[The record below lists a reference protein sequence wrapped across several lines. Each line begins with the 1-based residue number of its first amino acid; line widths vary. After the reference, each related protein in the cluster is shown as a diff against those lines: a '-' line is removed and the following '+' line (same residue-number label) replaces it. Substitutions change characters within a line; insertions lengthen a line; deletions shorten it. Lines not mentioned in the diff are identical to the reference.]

1 MPRRYVMAIS
11 CICHYR
17 PAHKL
22 VTAHLECRAPLRVC
36 PLLVSSLPTPALSL
50 SLSLFRFGRFSL
62 TLCFSLPPRLTSF
75 RLLFVALC
83 LVFLLFFFFSPFFC
97 ILPSTCHRVVCI
109 VVAKRRSLSSLIN
122 VDPLLIYRRVALK
135 ANDAL
140 PLCLSE
146 RTTLGIPVAR

>member
-22 VTAHLECRAPLRVC
+22 VTAHLECRT
-36 PLLVSSLPTPALSL
+36 PLLVCLSVSSFFPPPAPA
-50 SLSLFRFGRFSL
+50 
-62 TLCFSLPPRLTSF
+62 SLPPLPPVHHGPSSPRLTVSLIYLSHFPSF
-75 RLLFVALC
+75 TIPSRSLS
-83 LVFLLFFFFSPFFC
+83 FFFA
-97 ILPSTCHRVVCI
+97 PSACHRVVCI
-109 VVAKRRSLSSLIN
+109 AVAKRRSLSSLIN

-135 ANDAL
+135 VNDP
-140 PLCLSE
+140 PLE

>member
-22 VTAHLECRAPLRVC
+22 VTAHLECRAPPRVC
-36 PLLVSSLPTPALSL
+36 PLFVLPLSFSLPLSTHPRL
-50 SLSLFRFGRFSL
+50 PLSLFPLLMSVCQFGSPSL
-62 TLCFSLPPRLTSF
+62 LFICLAPF
-75 RLLFVALC
+75 RLLFALGRSL
-83 LVFLLFFFFSPFFC
+83 LVFLFSA
-97 ILPSTCHRVVCI
+97 PSACHRVVCI
-109 VVAKRRSLSSLIN
+109 AVAKRRSLSSLIN

-135 ANDAL
+135 VNDAL
-140 PLCLSE
+140 CE